1 MLGVLANC
9 VIKSITCGRKGEA
22 MKRSMVLVGMLWW
35 QQMAMA
41 EDFDGAWRHVAVPE
55 SLAKSVQKMQTLAK
69 QPARAKFRARSK
81 AWLRDFSWQQ
91 QTPVIQSE
99 FAERKLRYPAPKYRM
114 LSAKTVTQMRLGM
127 SDFVIE
133 MSHRLHEDAAKE
145 ATIWQ
150 MEMLADMGGKHF
162 ATQAEAVYHPAM
174 GLMATWTDNDEQSMQ
189 SHVLAQQQ
197 VGRLA
202 DGSLPRRYRETSHTA
217 YRTLFQPTLTE
228 RNAEGECTASEP
240 YAGTRVHANIKGKAQ
255 TVQCITRQTDHEANT
270 IDMVYLLDYQVF
282 VPTWQNY
289 LDGKWQ
295 WRMVAFTG
303 T

>member
-1 MLGVLANC
+1 
-9 VIKSITCGRKGEA
+9 
-22 MKRSMVLVGMLWW
+22 MV
-35 QQMAMA
+35 
-41 EDFDGAWRHVAVPE
+41 
-55 SLAKSVQKMQTLAK
+55 
-69 QPARAKFRARSK
+69 
-81 AWLRDFSWQQ
+81 
-91 QTPVIQSE
+91 QSE

-189 SHVLAQQQ
+189 SHVLSQQQ

-202 DGSLPRRYRETSHTA
+202 DGSLPRRYRETSHSE
-217 YRTLFQPTLTE
+217 YRTLFELTPRE
-228 RNAEGECTASEP
+228 RNGESECTASEP
-240 YAGTRVHANIKGKAQ
+240 YAGTRIHANIKGKAQ
-255 TVQCITRQTDHEANT
+255 TVQCITRENDHDANT
-270 IDMVYLLDYQVF
+270 IDMVFLLDYQVF

-289 LDGKWQ
+289 LGEGWQ
-295 WRMVAFTG
+295 WRMAEFEG

>member
-1 MLGVLANC
+1 
-9 VIKSITCGRKGEA
+9 
-22 MKRSMVLVGMLWW
+22 MKHSMVLVGVLLW
-35 QQMAMA
+35 QQMALA
-41 EDFDGAWRHVAVPE
+41 EDLDAVWRHMAVPE
-55 SLAKSVQKMQTLAK
+55 GVATSMQKLQAMAK
-69 QPARAKFRARSK
+69 QPARSEFRARSK

-114 LSAKTVTQMRLGM
+114 LSAKTVTQTRLGM
-127 SDFVIE
+127 SDFVIT
-133 MSHRLHEDAAKE
+133 MSHRLHEDAPKE
-145 ATIWQ
+145 VTVWQ

-162 ATQAEAVYHPAM
+162 ATQAEAIYHPAM
-174 GLMATWTDNDEQSMQ
+174 GLMATWTDNDEASMQ

-228 RNAEGECTASEP
+228 RNAESECTASEP

-255 TVQCITRQTDHEANT
+255 TVQCETRQTDHEANT

-289 LDGKWQ
+289 LGGEWQ

>member
-1 MLGVLANC
+1 
-9 VIKSITCGRKGEA
+9 
-22 MKRSMVLVGMLWW
+22 MKRSLMVVGVLLW
-35 QQMAMA
+35 QQMALA
-41 EDFDGAWRHVAVPE
+41 EDLDAVWRHMAVPE
-55 SLAKSVQKMQTLAK
+55 SVTTSMQKLQAIAK
-69 QPARAKFRARSK
+69 QPARSEFRARSK
-81 AWLRDFSWQQ
+81 VWLRDFSWQQ
-91 QTPVIQSE
+91 QTLVIQSE
-99 FAERKLRYPAPKYRM
+99 FAEHKLRYPAPKYRM
-114 LSAKTVTQMRLGM
+114 LSAKTVTQTRLGM
-127 SDFVIE
+127 SDFVIS
-133 MSHRLHEDAAKE
+133 MSHRLHEDAPKE
-145 ATIWQ
+145 ATVWQ

-162 ATQAEAVYHPAM
+162 ATQAEAIYHPAM
-174 GLMATWTDNDEQSMQ
+174 GLMATWTDHDEASMH

-202 DGSLPRRYRETSHTA
+202 DGSLPRRYRETSVTE
-217 YRTLFQPTLTE
+217 YRTLFDVKPRE

-255 TVQCITRQTDHEANT
+255 TVQCETRQTDHEANT

-289 LDGKWQ
+289 LGGEWQ

>member
-1 MLGVLANC
+1 
-9 VIKSITCGRKGEA
+9 
-22 MKRSMVLVGMLWW
+22 MKRSLMVVGVLLW
-35 QQMAMA
+35 QQMALA
-41 EDFDGAWRHVAVPE
+41 EDLDAVWRHMAVPE
-55 SLAKSVQKMQTLAK
+55 SVTTSMQKLQAIAK
-69 QPARAKFRARSK
+69 QPARSEFRVRSK

-114 LSAKTVTQMRLGM
+114 LSAKTVTQTRLGM
-127 SDFVIE
+127 SDFVIS
-133 MSHRLHEDAAKE
+133 MSHRLHEDAPKE
-145 ATIWQ
+145 ATVWQ

-174 GLMATWTDNDEQSMQ
+174 GLMATWTDYDEASMQ

-228 RNAEGECTASEP
+228 RNAESECTASEP
-240 YAGTRVHANIKGKAQ
+240 YAGTRVHANIKGKVQ
-255 TVQCITRQTDHEANT
+255 TVQCETRQTDHEANT

>member
-1 MLGVLANC
+1 
-9 VIKSITCGRKGEA
+9 
-22 MKRSMVLVGMLWW
+22 MKRSLMVVGVLLW
-35 QQMAMA
+35 QQMALA
-41 EDFDGAWRHVAVPE
+41 EDLDAVWRHMAVPE
-55 SLAKSVQKMQTLAK
+55 SVTTSMQKLQAIAK
-69 QPARAKFRARSK
+69 QPARSEFRARSK
-81 AWLRDFSWQQ
+81 VWLRDFSWQQ

-114 LSAKTVTQMRLGM
+114 LSAKTVTQTRLGM
-127 SDFVIE
+127 SDFVIS
-133 MSHRLHEDAAKE
+133 MSHRLHEDAPKE
-145 ATIWQ
+145 MTLWQ
-150 MEMLADMGGKHF
+150 MDMFADMGGKHF
-162 ATQAEAVYHPAM
+162 ATQAEAIYHPAM
-174 GLMATWTDNDEQSMQ
+174 GLMATWTDHDEASMQ

-202 DGSLPRRYRETSHTA
+202 DGSLPRRYRETSVTE
-217 YRTLFQPTLTE
+217 YRTLFDVKPRE

-240 YAGTRVHANIKGKAQ
+240 YAGTRVHANIKGKVQ

-289 LDGKWQ
+289 LGGEWQ

>member
-1 MLGVLANC
+1 
-9 VIKSITCGRKGEA
+9 
-22 MKRSMVLVGMLWW
+22 MKRSLMVVGVLLW
-35 QQMAMA
+35 QQMALA
-41 EDFDGAWRHVAVPE
+41 EDLDAVWRHMAVPE
-55 SLAKSVQKMQTLAK
+55 SVTTSMQKLQAIAK
-69 QPARAKFRARSK
+69 QPARSEFRVRSK

-114 LSAKTVTQMRLGM
+114 LSAKTVTQTRLGM
-127 SDFVIE
+127 SDFVIS
-133 MSHRLHEDAAKE
+133 MSHRLHEDAPKE
-145 ATIWQ
+145 ATVWQ

-162 ATQAEAVYHPAM
+162 ATQAEAIYHPAM
-174 GLMATWTDNDEQSMQ
+174 GLMATWTDHDEASMQ

-202 DGSLPRRYRETSHTA
+202 DGSLPRRYRETSVTE
-217 YRTLFQPTLTE
+217 YRTLFDVKPRE
-228 RNAEGECTASEP
+228 RHAEGECTASEP
-240 YAGTRVHANIKGKAQ
+240 YAGTRVHANIKGKVQ

-289 LDGKWQ
+289 LGGEWQ

>member
-1 MLGVLANC
+1 
-9 VIKSITCGRKGEA
+9 
-22 MKRSMVLVGMLWW
+22 MKRSLMVVGVLLW
-35 QQMAMA
+35 QQMALA
-41 EDFDGAWRHVAVPE
+41 EDLDAVWRHMAVPE
-55 SLAKSVQKMQTLAK
+55 SVTTSMQKLQAIAK
-69 QPARAKFRARSK
+69 QPARSEFRVRSK

-114 LSAKTVTQMRLGM
+114 LSAKTVTQTRLGM
-127 SDFVIE
+127 SDFVIS
-133 MSHRLHEDAAKE
+133 MSHRLHEDAPKE
-145 ATIWQ
+145 ATVWQ

-162 ATQAEAVYHPAM
+162 ATQAEAIYHPAM
-174 GLMATWTDNDEQSMQ
+174 GLMATWTDHDEASMQ

-202 DGSLPRRYRETSHTA
+202 DGSLPRRYRETSVTE
-217 YRTLFQPTLTE
+217 YRTLFDVKPRE

-289 LDGKWQ
+289 LGGEWQ

>member
-1 MLGVLANC
+1 
-9 VIKSITCGRKGEA
+9 
-22 MKRSMVLVGMLWW
+22 MKRSLMVVGVLLW
-35 QQMAMA
+35 QQMALA
-41 EDFDGAWRHVAVPE
+41 EDLDAVWRHMAVPE
-55 SLAKSVQKMQTLAK
+55 SVTTSMQKLQAIAK
-69 QPARAKFRARSK
+69 QPARSEFRVRSK

-114 LSAKTVTQMRLGM
+114 LSAKTVTQTRLGM
-127 SDFVIE
+127 SDFVIT
-133 MSHRLHEDAAKE
+133 MSHRLHEDAPKE
-145 ATIWQ
+145 MTLWQ
-150 MEMLADMGGKHF
+150 MDMFADMGGKHF
-162 ATQAEAVYHPAM
+162 ATQAEAIYHPAM
-174 GLMATWTDNDEQSMQ
+174 GLMATWTDHDEASMQ

-202 DGSLPRRYRETSHTA
+202 DGSLPRRYRETSVTE
-217 YRTLFQPTLTE
+217 YRTLFDVKPRE

-282 VPTWQNY
+282 VPTWENY

>member
-1 MLGVLANC
+1 
-9 VIKSITCGRKGEA
+9 
-22 MKRSMVLVGMLWW
+22 MKRSLMVVGVLLW
-35 QQMAMA
+35 QQMALA
-41 EDFDGAWRHVAVPE
+41 EDLDAIWRHMAVPE
-55 SLAKSVQKMQTLAK
+55 SVTTSMQKLQAIAK
-69 QPARAKFRARSK
+69 QPARSEFRVRSK

-114 LSAKTVTQMRLGM
+114 LSAKTVTQTRLGM
-127 SDFVIE
+127 SDFVIS
-133 MSHRLHEDAAKE
+133 MSHRLHEDAPKE
-145 ATIWQ
+145 ATVWQ

-162 ATQAEAVYHPAM
+162 ATQAEAIYHPAM
-174 GLMATWTDNDEQSMQ
+174 GLMATWTDHDEASMQ

-202 DGSLPRRYRETSHTA
+202 DGSLPRRYRETSVTE
-217 YRTLFQPTLTE
+217 YRTLFDVKPRE

-255 TVQCITRQTDHEANT
+255 TVQCETRQTDHEANT

-289 LDGKWQ
+289 LGGEWQ

>member
-1 MLGVLANC
+1 
-9 VIKSITCGRKGEA
+9 
-22 MKRSMVLVGMLWW
+22 MKRSLMVVGVLLW
-35 QQMAMA
+35 QQMALA
-41 EDFDGAWRHVAVPE
+41 EDLDAVWRHMAVPE
-55 SLAKSVQKMQTLAK
+55 SVTTSMQKLQAIAK
-69 QPARAKFRARSK
+69 QPARSEFRVRSK

-114 LSAKTVTQMRLGM
+114 LSAKTVTQTRLGM
-127 SDFVIE
+127 SDFVIS
-133 MSHRLHEDAAKE
+133 MSHRLHEDAPKE
-145 ATIWQ
+145 ATVWQ

-162 ATQAEAVYHPAM
+162 ATQAEAIYHPAM
-174 GLMATWTDNDEQSMQ
+174 GLMATWTDHDEASMQ

-202 DGSLPRRYRETSHTA
+202 DGSLPRRYRETSVTE
-217 YRTLFQPTLTE
+217 YRTLFDVKPRE

-255 TVQCITRQTDHEANT
+255 TVQCETRQTDHEANT
-270 IDMVYLLDYQVF
+270 IDMVYVLDYQVF

-289 LDGKWQ
+289 LGGEWQ

>member
-1 MLGVLANC
+1 
-9 VIKSITCGRKGEA
+9 
-22 MKRSMVLVGMLWW
+22 MV
-35 QQMAMA
+35 
-41 EDFDGAWRHVAVPE
+41 
-55 SLAKSVQKMQTLAK
+55 
-69 QPARAKFRARSK
+69 
-81 AWLRDFSWQQ
+81 
-91 QTPVIQSE
+91 QSE

-174 GLMATWTDNDEQSMQ
+174 GLMATWTDHDEASMH

-228 RNAEGECTASEP
+228 RNAESECTASEP

-255 TVQCITRQTDHEANT
+255 TVQCETRQTDHEANT

-282 VPTWQNY
+282 VPTWENY

-295 WRMVAFTG
+295 WRMMAFTG

>member
-1 MLGVLANC
+1 
-9 VIKSITCGRKGEA
+9 
-22 MKRSMVLVGMLWW
+22 MKRSMVLVGMLLW

-41 EDFDGAWRHVAVPE
+41 EDFDGVWRHVAVPDG
-55 SLAKSVQKMQTLAK
+55 LVTSVQKMQTLVK
-69 QPARAKFRARSK
+69 QPARAEFRARSK

-99 FAERKLRYPAPKYRM
+99 FAERKRRYPAPKYRM
-114 LSAKTVTQMRLGM
+114 LSAKTVTEMRLGT
-127 SDFVIE
+127 SDFVIT
-133 MSHRLHEDAAKE
+133 MSHRLHEDPPKE
-145 ATIWQ
+145 TTLWQ

-162 ATQAEAVYHPAM
+162 ATQAEAIYHPVM
-174 GLMATWTDNDEQSMQ
+174 GLMATWTDNAEASMQ

-217 YRTLFQPTLTE
+217 YRTLFQPILTE
-228 RNAEGECTASEP
+228 RNAEGDCTASEP
-240 YAGTRVHANIKGKAQ
+240 YAGTRVHANIKGKVQ
-255 TVQCITRQTDHEANT
+255 TVQCITRQTDHEANS

>member
-1 MLGVLANC
+1 
-9 VIKSITCGRKGEA
+9 
-22 MKRSMVLVGMLWW
+22 MKRSMVLVGMLLW

-41 EDFDGAWRHVAVPE
+41 EDFDSVWRHVAVPDG
-55 SLAKSVQKMQTLAK
+55 LVTSVQKMQTLVK
-69 QPARAKFRARSK
+69 QPARAEFRARSK

-99 FAERKLRYPAPKYRM
+99 FAERKRRYPASKYRM
-114 LSAKTVTQMRLGM
+114 LSAKTVTEMRLGT
-127 SDFVIE
+127 SDFVIT
-133 MSHRLHEDAAKE
+133 MSHRLHEDASKE
-145 ATIWQ
+145 MTLWQ
-150 MEMLADMGGKHF
+150 MDMFADMGGKHF
-162 ATQAEAVYHPAM
+162 ATQAEAIYHPVM
-174 GLMATWTDNDEQSMQ
+174 GLMATWTDNDEASMQ

-197 VGRLA
+197 VVRLA

-240 YAGTRVHANIKGKAQ
+240 YAGTRVHANIKGKVQ
-255 TVQCITRQTDHEANT
+255 TVQCITRQTDHEANS

>member
-1 MLGVLANC
+1 
-9 VIKSITCGRKGEA
+9 
-22 MKRSMVLVGMLWW
+22 MKRSLMVVGVLLW
-35 QQMAMA
+35 QQMALA
-41 EDFDGAWRHVAVPE
+41 EDLDAVWRHMAVPE
-55 SLAKSVQKMQTLAK
+55 SVTTSMQKLQAIAK
-69 QPARAKFRARSK
+69 QPARSEFRVRSK

-114 LSAKTVTQMRLGM
+114 LSAKTVTQTRLGM
-127 SDFVIE
+127 SDFVIS
-133 MSHRLHEDAAKE
+133 MSHRLHEDAPKE
-145 ATIWQ
+145 ATVWQ

-162 ATQAEAVYHPAM
+162 ATQAEAIYHPAM
-174 GLMATWTDNDEQSMQ
+174 GLMATWTDHDEASMQ

-202 DGSLPRRYRETSHTA
+202 DGSLPRRYRETSVTE
-217 YRTLFQPTLTE
+217 YRTLFDVKPRE

-255 TVQCITRQTDHEANT
+255 TVQCLTRQTDHEANT

-289 LDGKWQ
+289 LGGEWQ

>member
-1 MLGVLANC
+1 MHGVRANC
-9 VIKSITCGRKGEA
+9 DIKSLTCRRKGEA
-22 MKRSMVLVGMLWW
+22 MKRSMVLVGMLLW

-41 EDFDGAWRHVAVPE
+41 EDFEGVWQHVAVPE

-69 QPARAKFRARSK
+69 QPARAEFRARSK

-99 FAERKLRYPAPKYRM
+99 FAERKRRYPAPKYRM
-114 LSAKTVTQMRLGM
+114 LSAKTVTEMRLGT
-127 SDFVIE
+127 SDFVIT
-133 MSHRLHEDAAKE
+133 MSHRLHEDPPKE
-145 ATIWQ
+145 TTLWQ

-162 ATQAEAVYHPAM
+162 ATQAEAVYHPVM
-174 GLMATWTDNDEQSMQ
+174 GLMATWTDNAEASMQ

-228 RNAEGECTASEP
+228 RNAEGDCTASEP
-240 YAGTRVHANIKGKAQ
+240 YAGTRVHANIKGKVQ
-255 TVQCITRQTDHEANT
+255 TVQCITRQTDHEANS

>member
-1 MLGVLANC
+1 
-9 VIKSITCGRKGEA
+9 
-22 MKRSMVLVGMLWW
+22 MKRSLMVVGVLLW
-35 QQMAMA
+35 QQMALA
-41 EDFDGAWRHVAVPE
+41 EDLDAVWRHMAVPE
-55 SLAKSVQKMQTLAK
+55 SVTTSMQKLQAIAK
-69 QPARAKFRARSK
+69 QPARSEFRVRSK

-114 LSAKTVTQMRLGM
+114 LSAKTVTQTRLGM
-127 SDFVIE
+127 SDFVIS
-133 MSHRLHEDAAKE
+133 MSHRLHEDAPKE
-145 ATIWQ
+145 ATVWQ

-162 ATQAEAVYHPAM
+162 ATQAEAIYHPAM
-174 GLMATWTDNDEQSMQ
+174 GLMATWTDHDEASMQ

-202 DGSLPRRYRETSHTA
+202 DGSLPRRYRETSVTE
-217 YRTLFQPTLTE
+217 YRTLFDVKPRE

-255 TVQCITRQTDHEANT
+255 TVQCETRQTDHEANT

-289 LDGKWQ
+289 LGGEWQ

>member
-1 MLGVLANC
+1 
-9 VIKSITCGRKGEA
+9 
-22 MKRSMVLVGMLWW
+22 MKRSLMVVGVLLW
-35 QQMAMA
+35 QQMALA
-41 EDFDGAWRHVAVPE
+41 EDLDAVWRHMAVPE
-55 SLAKSVQKMQTLAK
+55 SVTTSMQKLQAIAK
-69 QPARAKFRARSK
+69 QPARSEFRVRSK

-114 LSAKTVTQMRLGM
+114 LSAKTVTQTRLGM
-127 SDFVIE
+127 SDFVIS
-133 MSHRLHEDAAKE
+133 MSHRLHEDAPKE
-145 ATIWQ
+145 ATVWQ

-162 ATQAEAVYHPAM
+162 ATQAEAIYHPAM
-174 GLMATWTDNDEQSMQ
+174 GLMATWTDHDEASMQ

-202 DGSLPRRYRETSHTA
+202 DGSLPRRYRETSVTE
-217 YRTLFQPTLTE
+217 YRTLFDVKPRE
-228 RNAEGECTASEP
+228 RHAEGECTASEP

-255 TVQCITRQTDHEANT
+255 TVQCETRQTDHEANT

>member
-1 MLGVLANC
+1 
-9 VIKSITCGRKGEA
+9 
-22 MKRSMVLVGMLWW
+22 MKRSLMVVGVLLW
-35 QQMAMA
+35 QQMALA
-41 EDFDGAWRHVAVPE
+41 EDLDAVWRHMAVPE
-55 SLAKSVQKMQTLAK
+55 SVTTSMQKLQAIAK
-69 QPARAKFRARSK
+69 QPARSEFRVRSK

-114 LSAKTVTQMRLGM
+114 LSAKTVTQTRLGM
-127 SDFVIE
+127 SDFVIS
-133 MSHRLHEDAAKE
+133 MSHRLHEDAPKE
-145 ATIWQ
+145 ATVWQ

-162 ATQAEAVYHPAM
+162 ATQAEAIYHPAM
-174 GLMATWTDNDEQSMQ
+174 GLMATWTDHDEASMQ

-202 DGSLPRRYRETSHTA
+202 DGSLPRRYRETSVTE
-217 YRTLFQPTLTE
+217 YRTLFDVKPRE

-255 TVQCITRQTDHEANT
+255 TVQCMTRQTDHEANT

-289 LDGKWQ
+289 LGGEWQ

>member
-1 MLGVLANC
+1 
-9 VIKSITCGRKGEA
+9 
-22 MKRSMVLVGMLWW
+22 MKRSLMVVGVLLW
-35 QQMAMA
+35 QQMALA
-41 EDFDGAWRHVAVPE
+41 EDLDAVWRHMAVPE
-55 SLAKSVQKMQTLAK
+55 SVTTSMQKLQAIAK
-69 QPARAKFRARSK
+69 QPARSEFRVRSK

-114 LSAKTVTQMRLGM
+114 LSAKTVTQTRLGM
-127 SDFVIE
+127 SDFVIS
-133 MSHRLHEDAAKE
+133 MSHRLHEDAPKE
-145 ATIWQ
+145 ATVWQ

-162 ATQAEAVYHPAM
+162 ATQAEAIYHPAM
-174 GLMATWTDNDEQSMQ
+174 GLMATWTDHDEASMQ

-202 DGSLPRRYRETSHTA
+202 DGSLPRRYRETSVTE
-217 YRTLFQPTLTE
+217 YRTLFELTPRE
-228 RNAEGECTASEP
+228 RHAEGECTASEP

-255 TVQCITRQTDHEANT
+255 TVQCETRQTDHEANT

-289 LDGKWQ
+289 LGEGWQ
-295 WRMVAFTG
+295 WRMAEFEG

>member
-1 MLGVLANC
+1 
-9 VIKSITCGRKGEA
+9 
-22 MKRSMVLVGMLWW
+22 MKRSLMVVGVLLW
-35 QQMAMA
+35 QQMALA
-41 EDFDGAWRHVAVPE
+41 EDLDAVWRHMAVPE
-55 SLAKSVQKMQTLAK
+55 SVTTSMQKLQAIAK
-69 QPARAKFRARSK
+69 QPARSEFRVRSK

-91 QTPVIQSE
+91 QTLVIQSE
-99 FAERKLRYPAPKYRM
+99 FAEHKLRYPAPKYRM
-114 LSAKTVTQMRLGM
+114 LSAKTVTQTRLGM
-127 SDFVIE
+127 SDFVIS
-133 MSHRLHEDAAKE
+133 MSHRLHEDAPKE
-145 ATIWQ
+145 ATVWQ

-162 ATQAEAVYHPAM
+162 ATQAEAIYHPAM
-174 GLMATWTDNDEQSMQ
+174 GLMATWTDHDEASMQ

-202 DGSLPRRYRETSHTA
+202 DGSLPRRYRETSVTE
-217 YRTLFQPTLTE
+217 YRTLFDVKPRE

-255 TVQCITRQTDHEANT
+255 TVQCETRQTDHEANT

-289 LDGKWQ
+289 LGGEWQ

>member
-1 MLGVLANC
+1 
-9 VIKSITCGRKGEA
+9 
-22 MKRSMVLVGMLWW
+22 MKRSLMVVGVLLW
-35 QQMAMA
+35 QQMALA
-41 EDFDGAWRHVAVPE
+41 EDLDAVWRHMAVPE
-55 SLAKSVQKMQTLAK
+55 SVTTSMQKLQAIAK
-69 QPARAKFRARSK
+69 QPARSEFRARSK
-81 AWLRDFSWQQ
+81 VWLRDFSWQQ
-91 QTPVIQSE
+91 QTLVIQSE
-99 FAERKLRYPAPKYRM
+99 FAEHKLRYPAPKYRM
-114 LSAKTVTQMRLGM
+114 LSAKTVTQTRLGM
-127 SDFVIE
+127 SDFVIS
-133 MSHRLHEDAAKE
+133 MSHRLHEDAPKE
-145 ATIWQ
+145 ATVWQ

-162 ATQAEAVYHPAM
+162 ATQAEAIYHPAM
-174 GLMATWTDNDEQSMQ
+174 GLMATWTDHDEASMQ

-202 DGSLPRRYRETSHTA
+202 DGSLPRRYRETSVTE
-217 YRTLFQPTLTE
+217 YRTLFDVKPRE

-255 TVQCITRQTDHEANT
+255 TVQCETRQTDHEANT

-289 LDGKWQ
+289 LGGEWQ

>member
-1 MLGVLANC
+1 
-9 VIKSITCGRKGEA
+9 
-22 MKRSMVLVGMLWW
+22 MKRSLMVVGVLLW
-35 QQMAMA
+35 QQMALA
-41 EDFDGAWRHVAVPE
+41 EDLDAVWRHMAVPE
-55 SLAKSVQKMQTLAK
+55 SVTTSMQKLQAIAK
-69 QPARAKFRARSK
+69 QPARSEFRVRSK

-114 LSAKTVTQMRLGM
+114 LSAKTVTQTRLGM
-127 SDFVIE
+127 SDFVIS
-133 MSHRLHEDAAKE
+133 MSHRLHEDAPKE
-145 ATIWQ
+145 ATVWQ

-162 ATQAEAVYHPAM
+162 ATQAEAIYHPAM
-174 GLMATWTDNDEQSMQ
+174 GLMATWTDHDEASMQ

-202 DGSLPRRYRETSHTA
+202 DGSLPRRYRETSVTE
-217 YRTLFQPTLTE
+217 YRTLFDVKPRE

-255 TVQCITRQTDHEANT
+255 TVQCETRQTDHEANT

-282 VPTWQNY
+282 VPTWENY